1 MAIKQSVDGQGRA
14 ILTILPFVD
23 SLAALSF
30 RQPSFRP
37 SFSSCL
43 PHAHRL
49 LRAHRPA
56 PSISSFQPFSCPS
69 PDRASLLFVL
79 PRQPPA
85 SLAPRILRRP
95 RPPSIGFHHSP
106 RSCLALPAAPPV
118 LGGSLHAPL
127 SQVPSAHSYLGSLH
141 GPCLGLLRRRPLA
154 VFSPRRSDS
163 LSPGPALSLGCP
175 SARRAAVA
183 PPPCPSQPREVG
195 SGKQEIRDGAFL
207 PLPAPCFSAP
217 YFSAPRF
224 PLSASHF
231 LLPTFC
237 FPLSASHFLLP
248 AFSFPLSASRF
259 PLPASRFPS
268 LFHVKHP
275 SPRLWRRTATINP

>member
-14 ILTILPFVD
+14 ILTILPSVD

-56 PSISSFQPFSCPS
+56 PSISSFQPFHCPS

-106 RSCLALPAAPPV
+106 RSSVPSPCRQPLPSSAAPSTPLSPRFPPLTPTWV
-118 LGGSLHAPL
+118 RSTALVSGSSAGVPSPYSLLGAPTPCPPAQLCPSGAPRLAARPWLRLRAPL
-127 SQVPSAHSYLGSLH
+127 S
-141 GPCLGLLRRRPLA
+141 R
-154 VFSPRRSDS
+154 
-163 LSPGPALSLGCP
+163 
-175 SARRAAVA
+175 
-183 PPPCPSQPREVG
+183 
-195 SGKQEIRDGAFL
+195 GK
-207 PLPAPCFSAP
+207 
-217 YFSAPRF
+217 
-224 PLSASHF
+224 
-231 LLPTFC
+231 
-237 FPLSASHFLLP
+237 
-248 AFSFPLSASRF
+248 
-259 PLPASRFPS
+259 
-268 LFHVKHP
+268 
-275 SPRLWRRTATINP
+275 